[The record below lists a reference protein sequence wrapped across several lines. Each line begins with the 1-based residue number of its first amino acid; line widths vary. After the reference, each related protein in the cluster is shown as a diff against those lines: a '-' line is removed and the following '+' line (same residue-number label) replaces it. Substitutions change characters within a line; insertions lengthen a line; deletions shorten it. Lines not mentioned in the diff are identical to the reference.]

1 MAIDQLINTYFAQF
15 YKVNRQIYPIQC
27 IIIED
32 ESFSLTDTEILAKDS
47 GVLNIKLNHKG
58 PVQISFWEQYI
69 NQFDK
74 LAALKPKRCD
84 LLIEQKNK
92 HFILA
97 ELTQSKSEHILP
109 DTHNN
114 KIGKRSYAWQQLNHS
129 LENLGNVPEIK
140 TYFNTLEYKYIL
152 FAFRLTRDN
161 TSTILEKTF
170 EAFFR
175 PLTLVP
181 VLETVDISI
190 PFDFK
195 YLQIQFPEAYQF

>member
-15 YKVNRQIYPIQC
+15 YNVRRQINPIRR
-27 IIIED
+27 IVIED
-32 ESFSLTDTEILAKDS
+32 ENFSLTDNEILDPDI
-47 GVLNIKLNHKG
+47 GDLNLKLNDKG
-58 PVQISFWEQYI
+58 PVQICLWEQYF
-69 NQFDK
+69 NQFNN

-92 HFILA
+92 HFIFA

-114 KIGKRSYAWQQLNHS
+114 KIGKRAYAWVQLNHT
-129 LENLGNVPEIK
+129 LENLGNVPEIE
-140 TYFNTLEYKYIL
+140 TYFSTLEYKYIL
-152 FAFRLTRDN
+152 FAFRLTQDN
-161 TSTILEKTF
+161 SNALLSNTF
-170 EAFFR
+170 ESFFR
-175 PLTLVP
+175 PLTLIP
-181 VLETVDISI
+181 ILETEDATI